1 VFSKH
6 AMPQSTARRC
16 SQTWHMGPPKANKVR
31 LPRRQLWQ
39 GRLHPRVHRPA
50 AAALRGH
57 EVEVTLFKS
66 PRSPSPALGARASF
80 IALAQSARVR
90 RPLAVAGH
98 SWQPGRAIYSRRSRM
113 DQFAFL
119 SRIGLGL
126 ALSDPV
132 LLIAG
137 AHIFALAV
145 VAPELPVARARAA
158 TCGGACRS
166 LASRAAKAQA
176 SCDVSFKG
184 TSVRSAAA
192 GTATHG
198 TNPASFRRRAGPICL
213 S

>member
-1 VFSKH
+1 
-6 AMPQSTARRC
+6 MPQSTARRC

-31 LPRRQLWQ
+31 L
-39 GRLHPRVHRPA
+39 PRVHRPA

-184 TSVRSAAA
+184 RGLGRPLLGLGGAPWHWHAR
-192 GTATHG
+192 HQ
-198 TNPASFRRRAGPICL
+198 PSFIRRGGPICL